1 MIIILE
7 LKDYLSIKLSLLHE
21 LLTWDK
27 GGNTMVLKRGIVG
40 VNTSERVEIQDITLE
55 VDTMLKNS
63 GVKEGLLNVYSRHST
78 SAVVI
83 NENETGLL
91 RDFQLA
97 LQKLVPEGA
106 GYQHDRIDNNAD
118 SHIRGFLLGGSQT
131 IPVENG
137 KMMLG
142 TWQSIFF
149 VELDGPRQRKLT
161 VTVTGE

>member
-1 MIIILE
+1 
-7 LKDYLSIKLSLLHE
+7 
-21 LLTWDK
+21 
-27 GGNTMVLKRGIVG
+27 MVFKREIVG
-40 VNTSERVEIQDITLE
+40 LNTSRRVKIQDITGK
-55 VDTMLKNS
+55 VDAILKNS
-63 GVKEGLLNVYSRHST
+63 GVKDGLLNIYSRHST

-83 NENETGLL
+83 NENEPGLV
-91 RDFQLA
+91 RDFQLTI
-97 LQKLVPEGA
+97 QKLVPEGA

-137 KMMLG
+137 GMMLG

-161 VTVTGE
+161 VTVMGE

>member
-1 MIIILE
+1 
-7 LKDYLSIKLSLLHE
+7 
-21 LLTWDK
+21 
-27 GGNTMVLKRGIVG
+27 MVLKRENVGI
-40 VNTSERVEIQDITLE
+40 NTSKRVEIQDITLE
-55 VDTMLKNS
+55 VDAILKNS
-63 GVKEGLLNVYSRHST
+63 GVKDGLLNIYSRHST

-83 NENETGLL
+83 NENEPGLV

-131 IPVENG
+131 IPVEKG
-137 KMMLG
+137 GMMLG

-161 VTVTGE
+161 VTVMGE

>member
-1 MIIILE
+1 
-7 LKDYLSIKLSLLHE
+7 
-21 LLTWDK
+21 
-27 GGNTMVLKRGIVG
+27 MVLKRDFVG
-40 VNTSERVEIQDITLE
+40 LNTSQRVEIHDITHDVKGILR
-55 VDTMLKNS
+55 NS
-63 GVKEGLLNVYSRHST
+63 GIKDGLLNVYSRHST
-78 SAVVI
+78 SGVVI
-83 NENETGLL
+83 NENESGLVK
-91 RDFQLA
+91 DFELT

-137 KMMLG
+137 MMMLG

-161 VTVTGE
+161 VTVMGE

>member
-1 MIIILE
+1 MA
-7 LKDYLSIKLSLLHE
+7 
-21 LLTWDK
+21 
-27 GGNTMVLKRGIVG
+27 LKRDFVG
-40 VNTSERVEIQDITLE
+40 LNTSQRVEIHDITQD
-55 VDTMLKNS
+55 VKDILKNS
-63 GVKEGLLNVYSRHST
+63 GIKDGLLNVYSRHST
-78 SAVVI
+78 SGVVI
-83 NENETGLL
+83 NENESGLVK
-91 RDFQLA
+91 DFELT

-137 KMMLG
+137 MMMLG

-161 VTVTGE
+161 VTVMGE

>member
-1 MIIILE
+1 MA
-7 LKDYLSIKLSLLHE
+7 
-21 LLTWDK
+21 
-27 GGNTMVLKRGIVG
+27 LKRDFVG
-40 VNTSERVEIQDITLE
+40 LNTSQRVEIHDITHD
-55 VDTMLKNS
+55 VNDILKNS
-63 GVKEGLLNVYSRHST
+63 GIKDGLLNVYSRHST
-78 SAVVI
+78 SGVVI
-83 NENETGLL
+83 NENESGLVK
-91 RDFQLA
+91 DFQLT

-118 SHIRGFLLGGSQT
+118 SHIRGFLLGGNQT

-161 VTVTGE
+161 VTVMGE

>member
-1 MIIILE
+1 ML
-7 LKDYLSIKLSLLHE
+7 
-21 LLTWDK
+21 
-27 GGNTMVLKRGIVG
+27 LKRGTVK
-40 VNTSERVEIQDITLE
+40 VNTSRRVEIQDITRE
-55 VDTMLKNS
+55 VDDVLKNS
-63 GVKEGLLNVYSRHST
+63 GVKDGLLNIYSRHST

-83 NENETGLL
+83 NENETGLVS
-91 RDFQLA
+91 DFQLA

-131 IPVENG
+131 IPVENSR
-137 KMMLG
+137 MMLG

-161 VTVTGE
+161 VTVMGE